1 MHPEEITPEWMT
13 HALREGGAL
22 GEASVKSVK
31 KDILGDGKGF
41 LSSVVRVEIEYD
53 TREKGAPPSVV
64 VKIEPEDGDFREF
77 GDELHAFQREIRFYR
92 EVAGNVPIR
101 LPRVYYAVDE
111 PPAFSMVMEDL
122 SSFTPGDQIV
132 GMHER
137 QVMDTVEEIAR
148 MQAGYW
154 NNEALEK
161 LDWMPDQNGVSVD
174 YAQKWESF
182 VTHFGKYLEPEGR
195 ELGQR
200 LTGFI
205 DWKNKQIAQ
214 RPRTIVHSDLRED
227 NLLFAP
233 EGSPD
238 SIIIIDWQLAV
249 KSIGTFDV
257 ARLMG
262 GSELPKERE
271 GHQLRVLR
279 RWYDT
284 LLEEGVSGY
293 AWEEALYDF
302 RLAALSVL
310 CYPVH
315 FHEGLIGAEGRTKEL
330 FKLIISRNFSSAVD
344 LDAGSILPG

>member
-13 HALREGGAL
+13 HALRESGAIR
-22 GEASVKSVK
+22 EASVKSLK
-31 KDILGDGKGF
+31 KDILGEGKGF
-41 LSSVVRVEIEYD
+41 LSSVVRVGIEYD
-53 TREKGAPPSVV
+53 TREEDAPLSVV
-64 VKIEPEDGDFREF
+64 VKIEPEEGGFREF

-101 LPRVYYAVDE
+101 LPRVYHAVDE

-137 QVMDTVEEIAR
+137 QVMNTVEEIAR
-148 MQAGYW
+148 LQARYW
-154 NNEALEK
+154 NNEVLHKLE
-161 LDWMPDQNGVSVD
+161 WMPDQNGVSGD
-174 YAQKWESF
+174 YAQKWGSF
-182 VTHFGKYLEPEGR
+182 VTHFGQHLEPGGR
-195 ELGQR
+195 ELGER
-200 LTGFI
+200 LIGFI
-205 DWKNKQIAQ
+205 DWKNNEIAR
-214 RPRTIVHSDLRED
+214 RPKTIVHSDLRED
-227 NLLFAP
+227 NLLFGP
-233 EGSPD
+233 HGSPD
-238 SIIIIDWQLAV
+238 SIVIIDWQLAV

-262 GSELPKERE
+262 GSELPKERK

-293 AWEEALYDF
+293 AWEDALYDF
-302 RLAALSVL
+302 RLASLSVL

-315 FHEGLIGAEGRTKEL
+315 FHDGVIGAEGRTKEL
-330 FKLIISRNFSSAVD
+330 VRVIISRSFSSAVE
-344 LDAGSILPG
+344 LDAGSILPA